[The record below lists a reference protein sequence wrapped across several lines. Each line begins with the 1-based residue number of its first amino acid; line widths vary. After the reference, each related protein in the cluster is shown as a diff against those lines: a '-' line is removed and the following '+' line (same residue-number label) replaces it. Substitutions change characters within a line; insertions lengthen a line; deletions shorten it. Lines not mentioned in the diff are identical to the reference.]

1 MAVLRIEALELPGLL
16 LFSPQVHRDDRGYF
30 LETYRQNVYEQ
41 SGLTTRFVQDNH
53 SRSVRGAVR
62 GLHYQLLKPQGKL
75 VRAAR
80 GSVFD
85 VAVDV
90 RRGSP
95 QFGRWVGVVL
105 DDVSHR
111 QLYIPPG
118 FAHGFCVM
126 SESADVIYKCTEYFD
141 ASSERGVLWDDP
153 DIGIEWPLACA
164 PIVSEKD
171 RGNPRLG
178 DAELPP

>member
-62 GLHYQLLKPQGKL
+62 GLHYQLVKPQGKL

-95 QFGRWVGVVL
+95 QFGRWMGVVL
-105 DDVSHR
+105 
-111 QLYIPPG
+111 
-118 FAHGFCVM
+118 
-126 SESADVIYKCTEYFD
+126 
-141 ASSERGVLWDDP
+141 
-153 DIGIEWPLACA
+153 
-164 PIVSEKD
+164 
-171 RGNPRLG
+171 
-178 DAELPP
+178 